1 MMNMKK
7 VLKRKE
13 NDYLILFLP
22 QNLRFLFK
30 ILKVFF
36 IYIYNILKNG

>member
-22 QNLRFLFK
+22 QKSRFLLK

-36 IYIYNILKNG
+36 IYI